1 VLVKAEINNG
11 GRDRRCVDSLESAC
25 DSVCNNYHRAAGG
38 KGLLQVERNER
49 FIFDD
54 ENVLASEHASAS
66 VAELAFNASASLF

>member
-1 VLVKAEINNG
+1 MAAVTAGASTASRALYG
-11 GRDRRCVDSLESAC
+11 
-25 DSVCNNYHRAAGG
+25 VCNIHRRTAGA
-38 KGLLQVERNER
+38 KGFLQVERNER